1 MFRFRLR
8 PFGCIAVL
16 SAAWLI
22 GSGCNK
28 PTDPLP
34 GNPVKGKVSINGK
47 PPNTYCSIEFVSV
60 SNPEDKGEAGVDPSG
75 TFAGRVPL
83 GKCKVAL
90 KVSGAG
96 GGGMTSGPPGGKG
109 TPPGGFPKG
118 GAGASGSPGGPTG
131 PAGATAPPKMQ
142 GATEIPVKFTDVK
155 TSGIT
160 VDVVL
165 NQDLDIDFK

>member
-1 MFRFRLR
+1 MIRFRLR
-8 PFGCIAVL
+8 PFGCIAAL

-28 PTDPLP
+28 PVDPLP

-75 TFAGRVPL
+75 TFSGRVPL

-90 KVSGAG
+90 KVSGP
-96 GGGMTSGPPGGKG
+96 GGGMTSGPSGKG
-109 TPPGGFPKG
+109 SPPGGFPKG
-118 GAGASGSPGGPTG
+118 GAGGPGGPG
-131 PAGATAPPKMQ
+131 GATAPPKMQ
-142 GATEIPVKFTDVK
+142 GATDIPIKFTDVK
-155 TSGIT
+155 TSGII
-160 VDVVL
+160 VEVVL